1 MLDAVP
7 DQVMI
12 CSNQHND
19 SETQPLYNNLQ
30 MRQFFGTDVV
40 EQSKKIKQA
49 RNKAALGQEA
59 KKVMRRNPFYNR
71 VFMDR
76 ANS

>member
-12 CSNQHND
+12 CSNEHSD

-40 EQSKKIKQA
+40 EMAKQIK
-49 RNKAALGQEA
+49 
-59 KKVMRRNPFYNR
+59 
-71 VFMDR
+71 
-76 ANS
+76 